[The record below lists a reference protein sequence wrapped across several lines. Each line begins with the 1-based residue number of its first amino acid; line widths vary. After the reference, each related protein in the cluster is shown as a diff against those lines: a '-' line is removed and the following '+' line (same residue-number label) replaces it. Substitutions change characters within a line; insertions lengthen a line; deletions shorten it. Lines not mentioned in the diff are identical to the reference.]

1 MIIQVTPLVCIFQN
15 DASGCMVTQGKGG
28 TGEEGKAKGE
38 EEGKGTEKEKET
50 QPKEMSK
57 CYPKLLFF

>member
-1 MIIQVTPLVCIFQN
+1 MDLCWHSNVQVTPLVCIFQN

-38 EEGKGTEKEKET
+38 EEGKGTEKDESHYQK
-50 QPKEMSK
+50 M
-57 CYPKLLFF
+57 

>member
-1 MIIQVTPLVCIFQN
+1 
-15 DASGCMVTQGKGG
+15 MVTQGKGG

-57 CYPKLLFF
+57 YYPKLLFF